1 MEPSYPSG
9 GGRQPPLPSPPKK
22 ELPLQGPRP
31 SPLRVAKQSHAV
43 QKPPR
48 PHQLPH
54 PAASS
59 SWAPRPTQLPAG
71 AAAVGGGGGPAE
83 AHDHLRHLAEG
94 HPRRGA
100 ELHVHRP
107 AAHGSSS
114 TSSGYVSPAARVA
127 AIERT
132 SPTGREKGFAAA
144 AAEMG
149 GPSAVAGD
157 DELMCML
164 GDVQLAQS
172 QGILTPAAPPAI
184 SAGFFSPATEPHM
197 LQDLSPFWPRNHSY
211 NSPSASTLFMGG
223 PSAVAGDDGLM
234 ILTPAAPPAIS
245 ADFFS
250 PATEPHMLQDLS
262 SFWPRNHSYNS
273 PSASTLFMGGPSAV
287 AGDDGLMILTPAVPP
302 ATEPHMLQDLS
313 PFWPPNNSYS
323 PSASTLFTAFS
334 PSPTASS
341 MENMKDEAGQRTVDM
356 RASDRNYAIAA
367 VQNLVGIDDRAKQI
381 TDLLEMEEVEET
393 TQSSGG
399 MQFLQN
405 KLIRDI
411 LERNHEDPSFDET
424 IKDFVDI
431 FCEMKVLIVVDAVEK
446 PSDLHAIV
454 GDQLHWFGPG
464 SRVIVTSQNEEILEG
479 YDSDKA
485 PTYKVSELDD
495 GQAFELFC
503 KHAFRM
509 QSSMPDY
516 DGLSNCIVDAT
527 KKLPLAVEV
536 IGSFL
541 RGKSI
546 QEWEKMEKAMKA
558 RLMSSQK
565 TMVGL
570 QELLDICYGE
580 LDHRQKIY
588 IWTLHVLS
596 LVWMPELLHICG
608 PIVTFHLLVAF

>member
-59 SWAPRPTQLPAG
+59 SRVPRPTHLPAP
-71 AAAVGGGGGPAE
+71 AAVA
-83 AHDHLRHLAEG
+83 
-94 HPRRGA
+94 GA
-100 ELHVHRP
+100 DRQQPTIIFDISPKVIHVEERNFMSIVQQLS
-107 AAHGSSS
+107 GSSS

-127 AIERT
+127 AIEQT

-184 SAGFFSPATEPHM
+184 SPGFFSPATEPHM

-250 PATEPHMLQDLS
+250 PATEPYMLQDLS
-262 SFWPRNHSYNS
+262 SFWRRNHSYNS

-334 PSPTASS
+334 PSPTASVDLFNLFSNYEMSHFPPNELSLRS

-381 TDLLEMEEVEET
+381 TDLLEME
-393 TQSSGG
+393 G
-399 MQFLQN
+399 N
-405 KLIRDI
+405 D
-411 LERNHEDPSFDET
+411 ERSKKPH
-424 IKDFVDI
+424 
-431 FCEMKVLIVVDAVEK
+431 KVLVEC
-446 PSDLHAIV
+446 S
-454 GDQLHWFGPG
+454 
-464 SRVIVTSQNEEILEG
+464 
-479 YDSDKA
+479 
-485 PTYKVSELDD
+485 
-495 GQAFELFC
+495 FC
-503 KHAFRM
+503 KI
-509 QSSMPDY
+509 S
-516 DGLSNCIVDAT
+516 
-527 KKLPLAVEV
+527 
-536 IGSFL
+536 
-541 RGKSI
+541 
-546 QEWEKMEKAMKA
+546 
-558 RLMSSQK
+558 
-565 TMVGL
+565 
-570 QELLDICYGE
+570 
-580 LDHRQKIY
+580 
-588 IWTLHVLS
+588 
-596 LVWMPELLHICG
+596 
-608 PIVTFHLLVAF
+608 